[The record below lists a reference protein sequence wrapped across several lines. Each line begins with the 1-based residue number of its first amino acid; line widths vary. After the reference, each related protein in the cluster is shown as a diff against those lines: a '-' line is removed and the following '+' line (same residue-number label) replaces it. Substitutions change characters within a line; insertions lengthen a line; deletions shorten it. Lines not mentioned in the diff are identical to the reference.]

1 MSNLRSILV
10 VHGALGSAAQM
21 QPVAEVL
28 RTLGNVVVVELP
40 GHGETPLPEDTS
52 FGMGTFADAIAAE
65 VARLQ
70 SVAGDAG
77 IPVLAPVVFGYSMG
91 GYAALALEARDP
103 GRLAGIVTLG
113 TKFEWT
119 PEVAEKESS
128 RLDPTAIAAKVPKFA
143 ETLGARHAGAGGW
156 EIVLLRTAAL
166 LRDLGESTLL
176 SPSALAGISIPVCI
190 AVGSRDDTV
199 TAQEAERVA
208 GTMKDATTTVLPD
221 VPHPIERVPPE
232 TIVGLMRELLSR
244 VQ

>member
-1 MSNLRSILV
+1 LRPILV

-21 QPVAEVL
+21 QPVAEAL

-40 GHGETPLPEDTS
+40 GHGDTPLPEDTS

-65 VARLQ
+65 VARLE
-70 SVAGDAG
+70 SAAGDAG
-77 IPVLAPVVFGYSMG
+77 MPVLAPVVFGYSMG

-119 PEVAEKESS
+119 PEIAEKESS
-128 RLDPTAIAAKVPKFA
+128 RLDPTAIAAKVPRFA
-143 ETLGARHAGAGGW
+143 ETLAARHAGAGGW

-166 LRDLGESTLL
+166 LRDLGDSPLL
-176 SPSALAGISIPVCI
+176 NASALAGIGIPVCI

-199 TAQEAERVA
+199 GAEDSARVA
-208 GTMKDATTTVLPD
+208 RSMRSAVTVIVDDA
-221 VPHPIERVPPE
+221 PHPIERVSPDAIRSLVRDL
-232 TIVGLMRELLSR
+232 IVRGER
-244 VQ
+244 